1 MKLEVMPN
9 LSPRETQTLQCLA
22 NGLSFKETA
31 CYLKIC
37 VRTVYAY
44 VSKARCKLNQANTVS
59 TVATAVSLGLINAD
73 FDNLQIGGVTGILIF
88 GKY

>member
-1 MKLEVMPN
+1 MPT
-9 LSPRETQTLQCLA
+9 LSPREKQTLQCLA

-31 CYLKIC
+31 CELGIC

-44 VSKARCKLNQANTVS
+44 VSKARCKLGQANTVS

-73 FDNLQIGGVTGILIF
+73 FNNSTNEGDSSILIEV
-88 GKY
+88 KY